1 MLGFVDV
8 HEAVSL
14 QEGLRHHLEF
24 VVPGGRVPSP
34 RTRQGAFLSLWA
46 ALAGLPTSRLGGGE
60 GLLPVH
66 LRLGRESCS
75 DLALQLRAVKPQKLA
90 NFTPESSD
98 RLPLHSRLS
107 PLAASACAQ
116 ASLHA

>member
-24 VVPGGRVPSP
+24 VVPGGRVPTP

-46 ALAGLPTSRLGGGE
+46 ALAGLPTSRLGGG

-66 LRLGRESCS
+66 LRLEGNPAAIWHFSHERLPRCVPRTVSAL
-75 DLALQLRAVKPQKLA
+75 DNVALQNETNSHPG
-90 NFTPESSD
+90 
-98 RLPLHSRLS
+98 LPKDLEGMRW
-107 PLAASACAQ
+107 P
-116 ASLHA
+116 